1 MQPANS
7 FESALLPC
15 LIDLKIWVLILTI
28 GALVV
33 AALGTVRIVKGPTS
47 ADRVLALDLFLTAAV
62 ALAIAAA
69 LGTGRTVYLDVAIGL
84 ALLGFVGTIGWA
96 RLIDRAALRRQQGT
110 DEARAREQADSAA
123 GSAKKGARQ

>member
-1 MQPANS
+1 MIA
-7 FESALLPC
+7 AG
-15 LIDLKIWVLILTI
+15 VLILTI

-96 RLIDRAALRRQQGT
+96 RLIDRAALRRQQ
-110 DEARAREQADSAA
+110 ARERDGERAGERSDAA
-123 GSAKKGARQ
+123 KGARS

>member
-1 MQPANS
+1 MTA
-7 FESALLPC
+7 AG
-15 LIDLKIWVLILTI
+15 VLILTV

-62 ALAIAAA
+62 ALSIAAA

-96 RLIDRAALRRQQGT
+96 RLIDRAALRRQQGR
-110 DEARAREQADSAA
+110 DKEKEKERERAKADSAR
-123 GSAKKGARQ
+123 GPAKKEARP

>member
-1 MQPANS
+1 MTA
-7 FESALLPC
+7 AG
-15 LIDLKIWVLILTI
+15 VLILTV

-62 ALAIAAA
+62 ALSIAAA

-96 RLIDRAALRRQQGT
+96 RLIDRAALRRQQGR
-110 DEARAREQADSAA
+110 DEEKEKEKESAKA
-123 GSAKKGARQ
+123 GSARGPAKKEARP

>member
-1 MQPANS
+1 
-7 FESALLPC
+7 
-15 LIDLKIWVLILTI
+15 
-28 GALVV
+28 
-33 AALGTVRIVKGPTS
+33 
-47 ADRVLALDLFLTAAV
+47 VLALDLFLTAAV
-62 ALAIAAA
+62 ALSIAAA

-96 RLIDRAALRRQQGT
+96 RLIDRAALRRQQGK